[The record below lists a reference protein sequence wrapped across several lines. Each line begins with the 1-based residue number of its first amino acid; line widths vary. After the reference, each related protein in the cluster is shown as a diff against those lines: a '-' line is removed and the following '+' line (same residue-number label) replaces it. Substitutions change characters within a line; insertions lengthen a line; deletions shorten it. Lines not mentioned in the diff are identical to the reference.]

1 MKEPDFS
8 KMFPKR
14 FITMS
19 ADKYMAVCFIY
30 DGVQYQ
36 SLCRE
41 QGPDGSY
48 NYSEKCLSQLS
59 YQLPIIG
66 NDPNTSLNE
75 NKGLVPYQSPEDAT
89 FPSALELFSH
99 YWLHILGVCILFAI
113 VLNSLTSYIRKSSH
127 RMRLFNYYTGGLF
140 ENFFGP
146 TVGPTTDG
154 LGNLCIGKITFDSK
168 SILGQGSKGT
178 FVFKGD
184 YEKSQE
190 CAVKRV
196 VSQHL
201 NLADREIDF
210 LRSLQHPHLVRYLA
224 TEVDLQFIY
233 IALELAEYTLGQII
247 DDQGVDNLHLDRMEL
262 CRQASLG
269 LQHLHSLDIVHRD
282 IKPQNILIS
291 FPMKPNAERKVM
303 ISDFGLSKQLS
314 NLDYGHTSGALRYF
328 DGTEGW
334 IAPEIIQAKK
344 DEDKT
349 LIPTKSADIFSLG
362 CVFYYILSD
371 GGHPFGKCEVRQANI
386 LENRNQLDEI
396 ASDPRDNSL
405 LNIGRENSAMAS
417 RLIRSMIEPDVKRRP
432 PINSILKYP
441 IFWSKNDQLQFLQ
454 DVSDRIDKE
463 TDSELVR
470 AVESKYKQ
478 IFGYSWREKLSDE
491 VKKGLTGHRTYRQNS
506 VAHLLRVIRNKKHHY
521 RELPEE
527 AKSDLGEL
535 PDGFMTYFNCRFPEL
550 LPHVYQAMQSCKE
563 EGVFKDYYE
572 QIENFIFN

>member
-1 MKEPDFS
+1 
-8 KMFPKR
+8 MFPKR

-19 ADKYMAVCFIY
+19 AEKYTAVCFIY
-30 DGVQYQ
+30 EGIQYQ

-48 NYSEKCLSQLS
+48 NYSEKCLSRLS
-59 YQLPIIG
+59 YNLPIISS
-66 NDPNTSLNE
+66 DPNSSLE
-75 NKGLVPYQSPEDAT
+75 DSKGLVPYRSPEEVS

-99 YWLHILGVCILFAI
+99 YWFLVLFLCIIFAV
-113 VLNSLTSYIRKSSH
+113 VLNFTISYIKQTSY
-127 RMRLFNYYTGGLF
+127 RMKLFNYYTGGLF
-140 ENFFGP
+140 KSFFGP
-146 TVGPTTDG
+146 AAGPTTDR

-184 YEKSQE
+184 FEKSQE
-190 CAVKRV
+190 CAVKRI

-233 IALELAEYTLGQII
+233 IALELAEFTLGQII
-247 DDQGVDNLHLDRMEL
+247 EDEGVDKMHLDRMEL
-262 CRQASLG
+262 CKQAALG

-282 IKPQNILIS
+282 VKPQNILIS
-291 FPMKPNAERKVM
+291 FPLKPNADRKVM
-303 ISDFGLSKQLS
+303 ISDFGLSRQLS
-314 NLDYGHTSGALRYF
+314 NLDQGHTSGAMRYF

-334 IAPEIIQAKK
+334 IAPEIIQAKR
-344 DEDKT
+344 DAVRT
-349 LIPTKSADIFSLG
+349 LLPTKTADIFSLG

-371 GGHPFGKCEVRQANI
+371 GEHPFGDCQVRQHNI
-386 LENRNQLDEI
+386 LENKNQLDE
-396 ASDPRDNSL
+396 AAARPEEDKL
-405 LNIGRENSAMAS
+405 LKIDVERSVMAS
-417 RLIRSMIEPDVKRRP
+417 KLIRTMIEPEADKRP
-432 PINSILKYP
+432 PIRCVLKYP
-441 IFWSKNDQLQFLQ
+441 LFWSRNDQLQFLQ
-454 DVSDRIDKE
+454 DVSDRIDKDN
-463 TDSELVR
+463 DSDLAKR
-470 AVESKYKQ
+470 VESKYKQ
-478 IFGYSWREKLSDE
+478 IFGYNWKDKLSDE

-535 PDGFMTYFNCRFPEL
+535 PDGFMTYFSSRFPGL
-550 LPHVYQAMQSCKE
+550 LPHVYQAMQACKE
-563 EGVFKDYYE
+563 EGVFRDYYE
-572 QIENFIFN
+572 QIEDFIFN